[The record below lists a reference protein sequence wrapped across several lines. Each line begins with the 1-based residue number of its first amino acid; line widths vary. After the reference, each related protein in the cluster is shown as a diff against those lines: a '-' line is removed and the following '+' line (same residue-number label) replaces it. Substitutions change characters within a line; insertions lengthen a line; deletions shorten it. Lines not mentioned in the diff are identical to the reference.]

1 VVTGVPATFSG
12 QPQGTRATGIF
23 DGGADRD
30 YFLKTF
36 GASRRE
42 TVCACEVRTEPTL
55 TQALHLING
64 STIDAALVRSPVLNE
79 LAASDQSLE
88 QAVGY
93 LFRRT
98 LAREATGYEMSRFME
113 RARQLDPQDRKA
125 VRTYYSDVLW
135 ALLNTTEFA
144 FNH

>member
-1 VVTGVPATFSG
+1 
-12 QPQGTRATGIF
+12 
-23 DGGADRD
+23 
-30 YFLKTF
+30 
-36 GASRRE
+36 
-42 TVCACEVRTEPTL
+42 
-55 TQALHLING
+55 
-64 STIDAALVRSPVLNE
+64 VLNE

-88 QAVGY
+88 QAVSY